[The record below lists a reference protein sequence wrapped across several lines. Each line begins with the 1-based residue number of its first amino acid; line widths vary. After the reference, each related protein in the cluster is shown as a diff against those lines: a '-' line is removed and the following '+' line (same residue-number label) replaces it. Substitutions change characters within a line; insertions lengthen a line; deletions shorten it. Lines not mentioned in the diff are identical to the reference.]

1 MGCARL
7 PRSRCRRP
15 CVFPGCGSQGAMG
28 CIEGKPAGPWRAA
41 LSAPPSPSP
50 SHPSGLCQP
59 GVRGGVGASPKIC
72 GEPLGAPGN
81 GCVSTP
87 KGNALRKGAISPLVP
102 WHFCSF
108 NGAERNSPQEKGDF
122 LQALYTLMLGGG
134 EGLSHRHS
142 SPDAGAHRSQ
152 WYLAMPA
159 AELWVILAT
168 R

>member
-1 MGCARL
+1 MRGYPGRAVGARACSQAAD
-7 PRSRCRRP
+7 PRGRWSARR
-15 CVFPGCGSQGAMG
+15 
-28 CIEGKPAGPWRAA
+28 GKPAGPWRAV

-59 GVRGGVGASPKIC
+59 GVRGGVAASPKIC
-72 GEPLGAPGN
+72 GELWVPLEMVAFQPPRVMPRERGLLLPLCRGI
-81 GCVSTP
+81 S
-87 KGNALRKGAISPLVP
+87 ALLMVQKATQRKKKAI
-102 WHFCSF
+102 
-108 NGAERNSPQEKGDF
+108 F